1 MQEILLNS
9 IGILGYIVIPIVCG
23 VFISFFAEVM
33 HRLTP
38 SVLKKRYSVLTMT
51 VLISAAS
58 AFIFDKYYT
67 GTIEMIIGGVFNLM
81 CAWLFY
87 EIMDKAFAV
96 NIVKKFGRLVT
107 RKIDNV

>member
-1 MQEILLNS
+1 
-9 IGILGYIVIPIVCG
+9 
-23 VFISFFAEVM
+23 
-33 HRLTP
+33 
-38 SVLKKRYSVLTMT
+38 
-51 VLISAAS
+51 
-58 AFIFDKYYT
+58 
-67 GTIEMIIGGVFNLM
+67 MIIGGVFNLM